1 MCDNVIRV
9 EGLTAKIKL
18 NNGEILTTVNDANF
32 CLRRGESYA
41 VVGKSGSG
49 KTSLV
54 SILGLLNSSFH
65 GEYFFDDVAVKKL
78 SDRKLSKL
86 RSETFGFVFQN
97 YSLIPHL
104 RVWENIELPLIYARA
119 KLKKKQR
126 KKRISE
132 LLEMVGLK
140 DRENEF
146 PSSLSGGEQ
155 QRVAIARALV
165 AFPEVLICDEPT
177 GALDKKT
184 GEHIMN
190 ILYDS
195 VKKENTMLILVTHDP
210 DLAISC
216 DKVLTMDEGRII
228 SVSHTN

>member
-86 RSETFGFVFQN
+86 RSEKFGFVFQN

-119 KLKKKQR
+119 KLKTKQR

>member
-86 RSETFGFVFQN
+86 RSEKFGFVFQN

-228 SVSHTN
+228 SGFAY

>member
-86 RSETFGFVFQN
+86 RSEKFGFVFQN

-119 KLKKKQR
+119 KLKTKQR

-165 AFPEVLICDEPT
+165 DFPEVLICDEPT

>member
-1 MCDNVIRV
+1 M
-9 EGLTAKIKL
+9 
-18 NNGEILTTVNDANF
+18 NDANF

-86 RSETFGFVFQN
+86 RSEKFGFVFQN

>member
-86 RSETFGFVFQN
+86 RSEKFGFVFQN

>member
-41 VVGKSGSG
+41 VVGKSWSG

-86 RSETFGFVFQN
+86 RSEKFGFVFQN

>member
-86 RSETFGFVFQN
+86 RSEKFGFVFQN

-104 RVWENIELPLIYARA
+104 RVWEKAE
-119 KLKKKQR
+119 
-126 KKRISE
+126 
-132 LLEMVGLK
+132 
-140 DRENEF
+140 
-146 PSSLSGGEQ
+146 
-155 QRVAIARALV
+155 
-165 AFPEVLICDEPT
+165 
-177 GALDKKT
+177 
-184 GEHIMN
+184 
-190 ILYDS
+190 
-195 VKKENTMLILVTHDP
+195 KEKNQ
-210 DLAISC
+210 
-216 DKVLTMDEGRII
+216 
-228 SVSHTN
+228 

>member
-86 RSETFGFVFQN
+86 RSEKFGFVFQN

-155 QRVAIARALV
+155 QSVAIARALV

>member
-86 RSETFGFVFQN
+86 RSEKFGFVFQN

-104 RVWENIELPLIYARA
+104 RVWENIVLPLIYARA

>member
-49 KTSLV
+49 KTSLG
-54 SILGLLNSSFH
+54 SILGLLNSSLH
-65 GEYFFDDVAVKKL
+65 GEYFFDDIAVNKL
-78 SDRKLSKL
+78 SDRKLPKL
-86 RSETFGFVFQN
+86 RSEKFGFVFQN

>member
-86 RSETFGFVFQN
+86 RSEKFGFVFQN

-119 KLKKKQR
+119 NLKKKQR

>member
-1 MCDNVIRV
+1 
-9 EGLTAKIKL
+9 
-18 NNGEILTTVNDANF
+18 
-32 CLRRGESYA
+32 
-41 VVGKSGSG
+41 
-49 KTSLV
+49 
-54 SILGLLNSSFH
+54 
-65 GEYFFDDVAVKKL
+65 VKKL

-86 RSETFGFVFQN
+86 RSEKFGFVFQN

>member
-1 MCDNVIRV
+1 
-9 EGLTAKIKL
+9 
-18 NNGEILTTVNDANF
+18 
-32 CLRRGESYA
+32 
-41 VVGKSGSG
+41 
-49 KTSLV
+49 
-54 SILGLLNSSFH
+54 
-65 GEYFFDDVAVKKL
+65 
-78 SDRKLSKL
+78 
-86 RSETFGFVFQN
+86 
-97 YSLIPHL
+97 
-104 RVWENIELPLIYARA
+104 
-119 KLKKKQR
+119 
-126 KKRISE
+126 
-132 LLEMVGLK
+132 MVGLK

>member
-86 RSETFGFVFQN
+86 RSEKFGFVFQN

-132 LLEMVGLK
+132 FLEMVGLK

-155 QRVAIARALV
+155 QRVA
-165 AFPEVLICDEPT
+165 FTEVLICDEPT

>member
-41 VVGKSGSG
+41 VVGKRGSG

-86 RSETFGFVFQN
+86 RSEKFGFVFQN